1 MLSIMFLMP
10 EVENHLDLN
19 THFIKKP
26 AATFFV
32 RASGE
37 GMRFNGIH
45 NGDLLI
51 VDRSRH
57 AEHRSLILAVIQG
70 EFAIRRFLKQG
81 MRKLLSTDHPRDLG
95 LEITPEMEFEV
106 WGVIAH
112 VIHTPT

>member
-1 MLSIMFLMP
+1 MP

-19 THFIKKP
+19 AYFIKKP

-45 NGDLLI
+45 DGDLLI
-51 VDRSRH
+51 VDRSRK
-57 AEHRSLILAVIQG
+57 AAHRTLILAVIQG
-70 EFAIRRFLKQG
+70 EFTIRRFLKAG
-81 MRKLLSTDHPRDLG
+81 ARTLLSTDHPRDLG

-112 VIHTPT
+112 VIHTPA